1 MGDCEAIE
9 RMRPIVATERP
20 INNRGAGR
28 NVLPLARSSGV
39 TQGDPVAGDAAKP
52 VWGKG
57 TEERSSAGPDD
68 DHVETGP
75 ASAQRP
81 VKVMSASGVGSG
93 QGSMAHPSPISSPL
107 GINEREEVIKR
118 FTH

>member
-39 TQGDPVAGDAAKP
+39 T
-52 VWGKG
+52 
-57 TEERSSAGPDD
+57 
-68 DHVETGP
+68 
-75 ASAQRP
+75 
-81 VKVMSASGVGSG
+81 
-93 QGSMAHPSPISSPL
+93 
-107 GINEREEVIKR
+107 
-118 FTH
+118 